1 MTISKIRRRN
11 YQKHLPFPNGEK
23 KGVTLHILDS
33 LGTENMNYDDVID
46 FIIHTVYNRPAKEK
60 TPAQTR
66 KATLTVGKGKK
77 RKYRSTN
84 LVLPD
89 KSSLIMKI
97 KRSNLV
103 ADPWR
108 NCLGKNLVP
117 LIPKENG
124 LDEVD
129 GELVTKWFE
138 WDQLPSDEEYDAH
151 INKLMRAAI
160 EEEIEEEQQLGQSDS
175 DTGSDSDF
183 EYATSCDE
191 SNSGDDSDDDSEEF

>member
-1 MTISKIRRRN
+1 
-11 YQKHLPFPNGEK
+11 
-23 KGVTLHILDS
+23 
-33 LGTENMNYDDVID
+33 MNYDDVID
-46 FIIHTVYNRPAKEK
+46 FIIHNVYNRPAKEK

-97 KRSNLV
+97 KRINLV
-103 ADPWR
+103 AYPWR
-108 NCLGKNLVP
+108 NCLDKNLVP

-124 LDEVD
+124 WDEVD

-138 WDQLPSDEEYDAH
+138 GDQLPSDEEYDAH

-175 DTGSDSDF
+175 DTDSDSDF
-183 EYATSCDE
+183 EYATSGDE